1 MLKTLAITGREV
13 KTSLNSFAF
22 YLSVM
27 FFLGVSGYFFW
38 SNMCY
43 FSLISYQVATNPAV
57 QANRL
62 NLTESVFGPF
72 LANVSVLLLLFVP
85 LFTMR
90 SFAEECKMG
99 TIELLFTYPVSN
111 LQILMGKFCAIVIL
125 LLILVAP
132 TLVYYL
138 FAHQVSAKFELNS
151 LITGYL
157 GLFLVGAGFT
167 ALGIFISSLTDNQA
181 VSAGIGFT
189 LLLFF
194 WISGWVA
201 DWTSPMIGH
210 LFRELSLVEHFRDFT
225 RGVVDTKD
233 VAYFILFIAFFLF
246 ATLCS
251 IEIRTWRR

>member
-1 MLKTLAITGREV
+1 
-13 KTSLNSFAF
+13 
-22 YLSVM
+22 M

-99 TIELLFTYPVSN
+99 TIELLFTYPVFN
-111 LQILMGKFCAIVIL
+111 LQILMGKF
-125 LLILVAP
+125 
-132 TLVYYL
+132 YL